1 MADVLQRWVNSFR
14 GKVHSLS
21 ASSPSEVEC
30 SLRELAQKT
39 ERVASL
45 LIAGLS
51 TREAAHSA
59 ELDLQAAVNIQ
70 ERTPKAFLSVVWNFA
85 VESGAAPSAVL
96 NVCAEAFAHAAE
108 NARHA
113 RVQLSGPQAATHL
126 VMTLPV
132 VAVAGGYL
140 AGYNP
145 LAFLLSSFFGW
156 VLLGGAGLLM
166 FLSSRWSQRMV
177 RHAQQWEWSRGMAAE
192 AMAMSLSA
200 GHSLAQARR
209 WAAEVATLFTL
220 NNEMAHQE
228 LARCDEFM
236 ELASRTGVGLAGLL
250 RSQAQR
256 ERNAAR
262 EEAQMRVEKL
272 AVRLMIPLGV
282 CVLPAFIAVGVL
294 PLVASVIS
302 STALNS

>member
-1 MADVLQRWVNSFR
+1 MNSFQA
-14 GKVHSLS
+14 KVHSLS
-21 ASSPSEVEC
+21 ASSPSEVEQ

-45 LIAGLS
+45 LTAGLS
-51 TREAAHSA
+51 PRDATAFADLDLTSKA
-59 ELDLQAAVNIQ
+59 EL
-70 ERTPKAFLSVVWNFA
+70 PKSSPESFLRVVWNFA
-85 VESGAAPSAVL
+85 LGTGAAPASVL
-96 NVCAEAFAHAAE
+96 GVCSQAFAEAAE

-113 RVQLSGPQAATHL
+113 RVQLAGPQAATTL
-126 VMTLPV
+126 VMTLPLL
-132 VAVAGGYL
+132 AIAGGFV

-145 LAFLLSSFFGW
+145 LTFLCGTLVGW
-156 VLLGGAGLLM
+156 MLLIGATGLM
-166 FLSSRWSQRMV
+166 FLSHRWSQRMV
-177 RHAQQWEWSRGMAAE
+177 ARAQKWEWSRGMATE
-192 AMAMSLSA
+192 AMAMSLRA
-200 GHSLAQARR
+200 GQSLAQART
-209 WAAEVATLFTL
+209 WANDIATSFSL
-220 NNEMAHQE
+220 NKEMALHE
-228 LARCDEFM
+228 LTRCDEYV
-236 ELASRTGVGLAGLL
+236 ELASRTGVSLAVLL